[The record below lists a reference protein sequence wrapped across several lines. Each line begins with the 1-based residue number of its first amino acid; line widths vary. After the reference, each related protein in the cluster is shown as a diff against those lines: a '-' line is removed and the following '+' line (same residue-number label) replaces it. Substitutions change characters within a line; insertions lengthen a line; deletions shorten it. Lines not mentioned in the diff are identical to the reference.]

1 MKKIIPFLAILAL
14 CLSACKVEFSPN
26 APWRDVPVVYCV
38 LDPQEDTVW
47 ARVQHAY
54 LSEGNIYDYSQISDS
69 NYYGKDDIEVYL
81 LAWKGIPGPYFS
93 YTPSNQ
99 LVDRWKL
106 SYTIREGKPEGDFPS
121 GGQPVYYCVPGKRLV
136 KDTDCVFQ
144 LVVVKTSTGD
154 TIAQAYTTMVGFIRP
169 TIRQRDTIEEVLI
182 EPNGY
187 PKCYGFVTSNH
198 GKIRWQTLPRGRLYQ
213 PLVRFFYR
221 KGTDT
226 LSVDIPSGDNIRNE
240 YNYPELTTSN
250 PSQTRFLS
258 FIKNALS
265 DNTDS
270 LFNVNYVDILIYACN
285 EDLNA
290 YITSLNSSSLG
301 GQEYQPYTN
310 IEGGVGVFGSRRSHI
325 ITRVACDSTGKEGYL
340 PSQLYNLGVG
350 FYGNFTPAK

>member
-1 MKKIIPFLAILAL
+1 MEK
-14 CLSACKVEFSPN
+14 
-26 APWRDVPVVYCV
+26 
-38 LDPQEDTVW
+38 
-47 ARVQHAY
+47 
-54 LSEGNIYDYSQISDS
+54 SD
-69 NYYGKDDIEVYL
+69 
-81 LAWKGIPGPYFS
+81 
-93 YTPSNQ
+93 
-99 LVDRWKL
+99 
-106 SYTIREGKPEGDFPS
+106 GKPCLAAGSINPW
-121 GGQPVYYCVPGKRLV
+121 CVS
-136 KDTDCVFQ
+136 
-144 LVVVKTSTGD
+144 STAK
-154 TIAQAYTTMVGFIRP
+154 AQI
-169 TIRQRDTIEEVLI
+169 
-182 EPNGY
+182 
-187 PKCYGFVTSNH
+187 
-198 GKIRWQTLPRGRLYQ
+198 
-213 PLVRFFYR
+213 
-221 KGTDT
+221 

-258 FIKNALS
+258 IIKNALS

-270 LFNVNYVDILIYACN
+270 LFNVNYVDIFIYACN